1 MTDAFRDYL
10 ETRRARL
17 LGERANQAAEE
28 LASMPLAGGGESLPP
43 HNGTATSVEAAERI
57 QDSAKAD
64 RWRVLRFVVGCG
76 DRGATREEIEMALH
90 MGGSS
95 VRPRVWECIEVE
107 QVRRHFGVDTPLL
120 AAPGHK
126 RLTMSGS
133 KAFVLLATLAGIK
146 MAKEGHRHAA

>member
-1 MTDAFRDYL
+1 MSDELRDYL
-10 ETRRARL
+10 EARRARL
-17 LGERANQAAEE
+17 MAESADRAAME
-28 LASMPLAGGGESLPP
+28 LASMPLGGGDPYLPP

-95 VRPRVWECIEVE
+95 VRPRVWECVEVE
-107 QVRRHFGVDTPLL
+107 QVRKHFGVSTPLL

-126 RLTMSGS
+126 RLTLSGS
-133 KAFVLLATLAGIK
+133 KAFVLLATLAGIQ
-146 MAKEGHRHAA
+146 MAKEGHKHAA